1 MDTIDMTELR
11 RMACEMSG
19 VNRWGVAIIL
29 RNGLPWCEQQYSE
42 RLAVDAIAGATRFAV
57 ALNGVVIAQ
66 SGTPAILTPDAPQ
79 TPELAPL
86 AALSDADLKARYD
99 AAWALVLAYGEEIR
113 RRAGEAVQ
121 SELIP
126 F

>member
-1 MDTIDMTELR
+1 MDKID
-11 RMACEMSG
+11 CPYCDG
-19 VNRWGVAIIL
+19 KGHNRAFPQKKCIKCGGKGYRV
-29 RNGLPWCEQQYSE
+29 RNPH
-42 RLAVDAIAGATRFAV
+42 
-57 ALNGVVIAQ
+57 NGVVIAQ
-66 SGTPAILTPDAPQ
+66 SGTPAVLTPDAPQ

-86 AALSDADLKARYD
+86 AALSDTDLKARYD